1 MLDAI
6 VGMLLMSVLIIAP
19 NALFGLLLAMVVLPV
34 YLLQRGGKKK
44 ARPLAERAE
53 PAAAEEAVGNRVDN
67 AEANRRYGPWAPTRT
82 RLLELRERLVVTPLG
97 GEREAQFKA
106 LLDRAL
112 SEDFFTRFGDSFVV
126 LMKVNVFH
134 VVRPRKEAP
143 QAVWNAVIKRQ
154 ADFLICDRWTLE
166 PVLAILVWMGEGEPP
181 GCAGGSDE
189 EVSAG
194 VRRALSERE
203 WEQWMAQG
211 LLLAVG
217 VPAMLLSGERIDKYL
232 AQPELL
238 LAGLEPALTAH
249 RVDVAMRERAA
260 A

>member
-1 MLDAI
+1 
-6 VGMLLMSVLIIAP
+6 
-19 NALFGLLLAMVVLPV
+19 
-34 YLLQRGGKKK
+34 
-44 ARPLAERAE
+44 
-53 PAAAEEAVGNRVDN
+53 
-67 AEANRRYGPWAPTRT
+67 
-82 RLLELRERLVVTPLG
+82 VVTPLG

-189 EVSAG
+189 EVSAV
-194 VRRALSERE
+194 VRRALTERE

-211 LLLAVG
+211 LLLAGG
-217 VPAMLLSGERIDKYL
+217 VPAMLVSGERIDKYL
-232 AQPELL
+232 AEPEML